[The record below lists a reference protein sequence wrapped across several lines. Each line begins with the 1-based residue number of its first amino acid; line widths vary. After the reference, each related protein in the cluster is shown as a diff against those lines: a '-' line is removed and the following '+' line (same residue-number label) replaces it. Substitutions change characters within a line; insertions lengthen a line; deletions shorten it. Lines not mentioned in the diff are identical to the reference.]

1 MGGQTVRFYCW
12 VLLVLSYWH
21 RKVRVW
27 ELQVINWFYTD
38 LLSVITWEQPN
49 SKWIQWFALFMIGK
63 NNLYFVV
70 NFLWK
75 DTEPPMDI
83 ARLGQCQAPW
93 NPRTQL
99 LLPSS
104 TVKLSIPPTAFQ
116 EEQRA
121 VKTFILSITVCI
133 MVPKKSKRK
142 GRRKTLEESG
152 KIL

>member
-38 LLSVITWEQPN
+38 LLRSSRKNNQTQ
-49 SKWIQWFALFMIGK
+49 WIQWFALFMIGK

>member
-1 MGGQTVRFYCW
+1 
-12 VLLVLSYWH
+12 
-21 RKVRVW
+21 
-27 ELQVINWFYTD
+27 
-38 LLSVITWEQPN
+38 
-49 SKWIQWFALFMIGK
+49 MIER
-63 NNLYFVV
+63 NNLDFAIH
-70 NFLWK
+70 FLSK

-142 GRRKTLEESG
+142 GRRKAEDSG
-152 KIL
+152 KKKFKLYFLQK